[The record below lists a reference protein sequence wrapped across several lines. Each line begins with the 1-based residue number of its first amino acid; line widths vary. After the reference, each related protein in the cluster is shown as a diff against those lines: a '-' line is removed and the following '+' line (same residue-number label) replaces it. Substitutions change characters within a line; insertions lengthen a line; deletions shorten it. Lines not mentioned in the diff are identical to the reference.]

1 MKLFSIL
8 GLSLLI
14 GCQSVS
20 TTVIPVTETLPYPVG
35 KMTIAAFKEVAKWDY
50 YIDPGYSPDEV
61 DLGILKNELS
71 DATFSITIGAW
82 CGDSKEQL
90 PRFFK
95 LLEQCGIDYSTWEI
109 TLVSRDRKSWY
120 SATCDSL
127 ITKVPTII
135 FYKSGNELGR
145 INELPKTTIER
156 DLVTMLFD

>member
-8 GLSLLI
+8 GLVILI
-14 GCQSVS
+14 SCQSAIS
-20 TTVIPVTETLPYPVG
+20 TGVQSSETLPYPVG
-35 KMTIAAFKEVAKWDY
+35 KMTIAKFKEVAQWAY
-50 YIDPGYSPDEV
+50 YVDPGYTPDEV
-61 DLGILKNELS
+61 DLGILKNELA

-95 LLEQCGIDYSTWEI
+95 ILDLCGIDYSNWEI
-109 TLVSRDRKSWY
+109 NLVSRDRKSWY
-120 SATCDSL
+120 EATCDSL
-127 ITKVPTII
+127 ITHVPTII
-135 FYKSGNELGR
+135 FYKSGKELGR